1 MNLAGDEDDETD
13 REGGE
18 EEEKKYVFPP
28 GFAFLL
34 GAWLIPIFVL
44 STAPTSGYQ
53 STNSSPL
60 RPHER
65 VCVSVREWEEE
76 KEEEGGGDACGCG
89 AISPLQPG
97 DANAAPQSGPARGS
111 AAEGGNPDGGARV
124 PVAIWV
130 TWASPS
136 WWVRRY
142 DVLLETARST
152 RGTLCCSSF
161 VISRFFPFSFFPCL
175 MHSRIQNMRLHL
187 TCYSYYFLPR
197 LMYDLVQIH
206 IKFHLQK
213 ILSS

>member
-1 MNLAGDEDDETD
+1 VAINL
-13 REGGE
+13 RIL
-18 EEEKKYVFPP
+18 P
-28 GFAFLL
+28 
-34 GAWLIPIFVL
+34 
-44 STAPTSGYQ
+44 
-53 STNSSPL
+53 PL

-76 KEEEGGGDACGCG
+76 KEEEVEAKLV
-89 AISPLQPG
+89 AAVRFSPLQPG

-111 AAEGGNPDGGARV
+111 AAEGGNPGGGARV
-124 PVAIWV
+124 PVAIWI

-152 RGTLCCSSF
+152 RGTLCCSSS

-175 MHSRIQNMRLHL
+175 MHSRIQNMWLHL
-187 TCYSYYFLPR
+187 TCYSYSFLPS

-213 ILSS
+213 NTIKLKMIKYMYSLKENVFLMSHTTGPLLVRISC